1 MGQACA
7 ERWRPR
13 LSGWASRGAASSSIS
28 RARAPRPVSSRRA
41 TAPSRRRRK
50 VQAMVSEGGGGT
62 TSVSMRELLLRC
74 PQCGATTSGDTT
86 QFRCACGTLFDLPD
100 ASFGPA
106 GESAEALRARFH
118 GRLSALGGSARSG
131 VWRYRELILPLAE
144 EHIVSRQEGNTPL
157 HAVGAGER
165 DGWRKIGMYAGLE
178 RLILKHEGE
187 NPTGSFKDR
196 GMTVGMS
203 VARALGVRA
212 VACASTGNTAASL
225 AAYAAKTGL
234 PALVFLPGNNVASGK
249 LAQSIAYGARRVNVA
264 GDFDDAMRQVEEGAG
279 RLGIY
284 FLNSI
289 NPHRLAGQPPIAY
302 QPLPH
307 AHMHGPDLARLPPG
321 NLGNTSAIGA
331 ALLRAAERRLI
342 ARVPRLASVQATGAD
357 PFYRSFASGWRD
369 FAPVHA
375 RTRATA
381 VNIGAPVSYAP
392 ARAVVE
398 ATGGRVTAGSD
409 VGD

>member
-13 LSGWASRGAASSSIS
+13 LRAWALRGTASSSIS
-28 RARAPRPVSSRRA
+28 RARAPRRASSRRA
-41 TAPSRRRRK
+41 TAPTRRRRK

-62 TSVSMRELLLRC
+62 TSVSVHELLLRC

-118 GRLSALGGSARSG
+118 ARLSALGGSARSS

-144 EHIVSRQEGNTPL
+144 EHIISRQEGNTPL
-157 HAVGAGER
+157 HTVGGGER
-165 DGWRKIGMYAGLE
+165 DRWRKIGMYAGLE

-212 VACASTGNTAASL
+212 VACASTGNTAGSL
-225 AAYAAKTGL
+225 AAYAAQAGL
-234 PALVFLPGNNVASGK
+234 PALGFLPGNNVASGK
-249 LAQSIAYGARRVNVA
+249 LAQSIAYGARRVTVA
-264 GDFDDAMRQVEEGAG
+264 GDFDDAMRPVQEVAG
-279 RLGIY
+279 RLGVELLD
-284 FLNSI
+284 FI
-289 NPHRLAGQPPIAY
+289 NPYRHAGHGS
-302 QPLPH
+302 H
-307 AHMHGPDLARLPPG
+307 A
-321 NLGNTSAIGA
+321 
-331 ALLRAAERRLI
+331 LRRRH
-342 ARVPRLASVQATGAD
+342 QAK
-357 PFYRSFASGWRD
+357 
-369 FAPVHA
+369 
-375 RTRATA
+375 
-381 VNIGAPVSYAP
+381 
-392 ARAVVE
+392 
-398 ATGGRVTAGSD
+398 
-409 VGD
+409 